1 MSSMEVQPRANIDRR
16 TEESIVFV
24 RTIVNGEILGMKLQ
38 LGIGDLALVVVLE
51 GELDLGEVLEE
62 LA

>member
-1 MSSMEVQPRANIDRR
+1 MQPRANIDRR